1 MKNLKPIL
9 IVILI
14 SLLAVIQIIQSYYKI
29 KKQIFFYPYWKVYL
43 SRKIIFISN
52 NQEFFS
58 EISLKPNSIYS
69 NKIDQESK
77 KLTLKIINKNSVGDF
92 HLIKEKVRFCNHC
105 FVINYKEKQVFTK
118 KNINDDIILKKK
130 LVNKGYQINTDNNF
144 RINLSKFNLGIYN
157 PLTQNLFTI
166 DIPQST
172 KIFLSEEK
180 NELELEIN
188 NYQVEQKL
196 YFYD

>member
-14 SLLAVIQIIQSYYKI
+14 SSLAVIQIIQSYYKI

-43 SRKIIFISN
+43 SQNTVFISN
-52 NQEFFS
+52 NQGFFT
-58 EISLKPNSIYS
+58 EISVKPSLIYP
-69 NKIDQESK
+69 NIIDQESR
-77 KLTLKIINKNSVGDF
+77 KLTIKIINKNNVGDF

-130 LVNKGYQINTDNNF
+130 LVNKGYQINADNNF
-144 RINLSKFNLGIYN
+144 KINLSKFSLGIYN
-157 PLTQNLFTI
+157 PLTQNLLII
-166 DIPQST
+166 DTPKST
-172 KIFLSEEK
+172 RIFLLEEK

-188 NYQVEQKL
+188 NYQAEQKL